1 MLRLLIDENFDHRIL
16 RGLKSRLPELD
27 YVLVRQIG
35 LFGSPDPALLRWAA
49 QNDRTIVTRDISTM
63 PHFAATLL
71 RRGEAMAGI
80 IVVPETMPIG
90 RAIDGL
96 ELMVAC
102 HSREE
107 LQDRTM
113 YLPL

>member
-35 LFGSPDPALLRWAA
+35 LAGFPDPVLLRWA
-49 QNDRTIVTRDISTM
+49 QNNRTIVTRDISTM
-63 PHFAATLL
+63 PHLAADLL
-71 RRGEAMAGI
+71 VRGEPMAGV
-80 IVVPETMPIG
+80 IVVPEKMPIG
-90 RAIDGL
+90 RAINDL
-96 ELMVAC
+96 ELMIAC
-102 HSREE
+102 YSQAE
-107 LQDRTM
+107 LRDQTM